1 MLAMAPVRDPDDLL
15 CGRRD
20 EARHGK
26 LREAAVHDHSYDVP
40 LLLKHTG
47 IKGHGHCP
55 AIRQRRQLR
64 ETALGRSRRSRSTDG
79 RRVRTLVPHPPHKTV
94 EVGPTGAVQQ
104 GDLPPTKIIG
114 NTDRCKSSDSIS
126 MAGNSATPAL
136 TYRLR
141 PPASTGEQGGADL
154 AA

>member
-1 MLAMAPVRDPDDLL
+1 MFL
-15 CGRRD
+15 
-20 EARHGK
+20 
-26 LREAAVHDHSYDVP
+26 S
-40 LLLKHTG
+40 LLKHTG

-55 AIRQRRQLR
+55 AYDN
-64 ETALGRSRRSRSTDG
+64 AASCGNRSGSFKTLTIHRWSKG
-79 RRVRTLVPHPPHKTV
+79 PALVPHPPHKTV

-126 MAGNSATPAL
+126 MAGNSASGPDIQA
-136 TYRLR
+136 
-141 PPASTGEQGGADL
+141 PASGLQPREQGGADL